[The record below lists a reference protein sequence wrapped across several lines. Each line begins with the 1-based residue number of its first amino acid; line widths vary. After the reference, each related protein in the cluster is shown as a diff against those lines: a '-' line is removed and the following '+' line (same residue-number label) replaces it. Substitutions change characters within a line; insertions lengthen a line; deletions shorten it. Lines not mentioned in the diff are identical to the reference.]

1 MQLLPDEINKQGDG
15 SGVEPTSA
23 DCARAILNVVPPVV
37 RVIRKMMREHRLPE
51 LSVPQFRAL
60 GLLAKVPDVS
70 LSVVAAHIGSVADHI
85 GSSLPAASRMIDGMV
100 AKNLIA
106 RKECCRDRRQVSLQL
121 TKLGRSAYLE
131 SREATHRQLDKQLAV
146 LSEEQRQTIYEAM
159 LWLGNVFG
167 ADRIETAE
175 GTPATAE
182 ENS

>member
-1 MQLLPDEINKQGDG
+1 MQLLPDEINKQGDNG
-15 SGVEPTSA
+15 AVESSSA
-23 DCARAILNVVPPVV
+23 ECATAVLNVVPPVV
-37 RVIRKMMREHRLPE
+37 RAIRKMMREHRLPE

-70 LSVVAAHIGSVADHI
+70 LSVVADHI
-85 GSSLPAASRMIDGMV
+85 GSSLPAASRMIDGLV

-121 TKLGRSAYLE
+121 TKLGRNAYLE

-146 LSEEQRQTIYEAM
+146 LSEDQRQSIIEAM
-159 LWLGNVFG
+159 LWLGKVFG
-167 ADRIETAE
+167 ADRIEAVDDA
-175 GTPATAE
+175 PAAVN